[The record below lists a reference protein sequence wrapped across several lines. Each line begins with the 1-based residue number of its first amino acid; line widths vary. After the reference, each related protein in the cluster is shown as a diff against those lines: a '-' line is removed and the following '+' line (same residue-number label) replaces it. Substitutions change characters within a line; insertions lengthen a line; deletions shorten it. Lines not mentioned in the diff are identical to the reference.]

1 MSARVKISV
10 IEGDGIG
17 PEIVR
22 EAVSLLDRIIDAEFI
37 FVKAGKS
44 YFYETGE
51 PIEEGGMEK
60 IRESDALL
68 KGPIATPIRGQTYP
82 SINLRIRKEFDLYAN
97 IRPFRSYK
105 GISIR
110 EVDMILVR
118 ENTEGLYSGV
128 EEGDEERVVAHKVV
142 TRRGSERVAEYAFH
156 LAVSENRKRVTVAH
170 KANVLKR
177 SDGLFMRTF
186 FEVARKYPSIKAD
199 DVIVDAAAYKLV
211 KVDRAFDVLVTPNLY
226 GDILSDVAA
235 GVIGSLGLC
244 GSAQIGDRF
253 AAFEPIHGTAEDIA
267 GKGIANP
274 LGIFMA
280 SSMLL
285 KWLGNTISP
294 YYAKKGDLLQRAICK
309 VVNERI
315 ALTPDLGGDSKT
327 EEVTEAVI
335 NLL

>member
-1 MSARVKISV
+1 MSVRVKISV
-10 IEGDGIG
+10 IKGDGIG

-44 YFYETGE
+44 YFYETGK

-82 SINLRIRKEFDLYAN
+82 SINLKIRREFDLYAN
-97 IRPFRSYK
+97 IRPFQSYK
-105 GISIR
+105 GISMR
-110 EVDMILVR
+110 EIDMIMVR

-128 EEGDEERVVAHKVV
+128 EEGSEERAIAHRVI
-142 TRRGSERVAEYAFH
+142 TRKGSERIAEYAFH
-156 LAVSENRKRVTVAH
+156 LALSENRKRVTVVH
-170 KANVLKR
+170 KTNVLKR
-177 SDGLFMRTF
+177 SDGLFMKTF
-186 FEVARKYPSIKAD
+186 FEVARKYPSIEAD

-211 KVDRAFDVLVTPNLY
+211 KFDRAFDVLVTPNLY

-244 GSAQIGDRF
+244 GSAQVGDRF

-285 KWLGNTISP
+285 KWLGSTRDP
-294 YYAKKGDLLQRAICK
+294 YYAKKGDLLQRAIYR
-309 VVNERI
+309 VINERI

-335 NLL
+335 SLL

>member
-44 YFYETGE
+44 YFHETGN

-82 SINLRIRKEFDLYAN
+82 SINLKIRREFDLYAN
-97 IRPFRSYK
+97 IRPFQSYK

-110 EVDMILVR
+110 EIDMIMVR

-128 EEGDEERVVAHKVV
+128 EEGSEERAIAHRVI
-142 TRRGSERVAEYAFH
+142 TRKGSERIAEYAFH
-156 LAVSENRKRVTVAH
+156 LALSENRKRVTVAH
-170 KANVLKR
+170 KTNVLKR
-177 SDGLFMRTF
+177 SDGLFMKTF
-186 FEVARKYPSIKAD
+186 FEVARKYPSIEAD
-199 DVIVDAAAYKLV
+199 DIIVDAAAYKLV
-211 KVDRAFDVLVTPNLY
+211 KFDRAFDVLVTPNLY

-235 GVIGSLGLC
+235 GVVGSLGLC
-244 GSAQIGDRF
+244 GSAQVGDRF

-285 KWLGNTISP
+285 KWLGSTRGP
-294 YYAKKGDLLQRAICK
+294 YYAKKGDFLQRAVYR
-309 VVNERI
+309 VVSERI
-315 ALTPDLGGDSKT
+315 ALTPDLGGNSKT